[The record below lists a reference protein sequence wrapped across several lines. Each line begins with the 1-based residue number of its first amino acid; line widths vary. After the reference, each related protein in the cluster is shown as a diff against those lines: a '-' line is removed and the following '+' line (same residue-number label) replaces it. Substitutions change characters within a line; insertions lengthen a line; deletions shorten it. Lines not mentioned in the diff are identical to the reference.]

1 MPRTEWANQEIREQR
16 QAQIRSVAARL
27 FAHNGYLG
35 TRIEDIA
42 HAVSM
47 SKGLLYHYFGSKAE
61 LYTTLV
67 DRASRDTVQLFEDAM
82 NHPGT
87 AAERLRW
94 LVTQTLE
101 GLTEQPD
108 MFMVVMQA
116 FVSDAVPI
124 KAREQAIRFA
134 RQAQD
139 LMGAFIRAGQ
149 QADEV
154 IAGDPDQL
162 ALLLGSCIQGLAVSH
177 AIAGAVPP
185 ITEALIGL
193 FTGRHGASET

>member
-1 MPRTEWANQEIREQR
+1 MPRTASANQEIREQR
-16 QAQIRSVAARL
+16 QGQIRRVAARL
-27 FAHNGYLG
+27 FAHNGYVG

-42 HAVSM
+42 QAVSM

-67 DRASRDTVQLFEDAM
+67 DRASRGTLLLFQDALTR
-82 NHPGT
+82 PET

-101 GLTEQPD
+101 GLAEQPD

-116 FVSDAVPI
+116 FVSDAVPSQ
-124 KAREQAIRFA
+124 AREQAVGFA
-134 RQAQD
+134 RQTQD
-139 LMGAFIRAGQ
+139 LITEFIREGQ
-149 QADEV
+149 QTGEV
-154 IAGDPDQL
+154 IAGDPEQL
-162 ALLLGSCIQGLAVSH
+162 AVLLGSCIQGLAVSH

-185 ITEALIGL
+185 ITERLIAL
-193 FTGRHGASET
+193 FTGQSGASVT

>member
-16 QAQIRSVAARL
+16 QAQIRAAAARL
-27 FAHNGYLG
+27 FAHNGYVG

-67 DRASRDTVQLFEDAM
+67 DRASRGTVQLFEDAM
-82 NHPGT
+82 NRPGT

-116 FVSDAVPI
+116 FASDAVPV

-139 LMGAFIRAGQ
+139 LMGTFIREGQ

-154 IAGDPDQL
+154 IAGDPEQL

-177 AIAGAVPP
+177 ALAGAVPP
-185 ITEALIGL
+185 ITDALIGL
-193 FTGRHGASET
+193 FTGENGASVT